1 MWNPAIYY
9 KPGIR
14 KENDILTMLPPIL
27 PHAALDESTG
37 EDHGHIIP
45 LKTTKNG
52 VLSIHDLFYASTI
65 HPSSGPS
72 PTKHIVE
79 AWLEDKVVCTS
90 EDGWLVDLKAKPA
103 TKEDAE
109 ECEEKEKN
117 PRRRD
122 VNKRYRVIRVGL

>member
-52 VLSIHDLFYASTI
+52 VLSIHDLFYST
-65 HPSSGPS
+65 SY
-72 PTKHIVE
+72 V
-79 AWLEDKVVCTS
+79 EDKKMGSFLS
-90 EDGWLVDLKAKPA
+90 EFFERRTREEMIPCLVSYNVLAFQI
-103 TKEDAE
+103 
-109 ECEEKEKN
+109 
-117 PRRRD
+117 
-122 VNKRYRVIRVGL
+122 Y